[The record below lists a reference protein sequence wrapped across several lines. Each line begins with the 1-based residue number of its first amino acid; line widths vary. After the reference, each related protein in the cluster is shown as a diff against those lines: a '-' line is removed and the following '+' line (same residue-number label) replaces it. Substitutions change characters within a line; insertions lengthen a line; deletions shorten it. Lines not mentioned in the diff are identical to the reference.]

1 MKIKLKIHSNTI
13 HSNPKHYV
21 RILISDSDPCDF
33 YLNYD
38 SHIYYF
44 NFHRSNVI
52 YKDSKFWMNRDFIV
66 IFSNRKD
73 LLKFV
78 ALFKRIKKI
87 SNAYENQDLNSV
99 YNSIDISNISDI
111 RTLFNNIFEN
121 GWTIYTGLLHNVS

>member
-1 MKIKLKIHSNTI
+1 MKIKLKIHSKNSN

-78 ALFKRIKKI
+78 ALFKRIKKC
-87 SNAYENQDLNSV
+87 SNYDNNPSSTNASWG
-99 YNSIDISNISDI
+99 SIRI
-111 RTLFNNIFEN
+111 LFNNIFEN
-121 GWTIYTGLLHNVS
+121 GWHL